1 MFLNWNER
9 IAHAADDGAGS
20 APADA
25 GASDAPEAAANPEAD
40 KAAPETVLYD
50 GDKKNAAAPADDAA
64 KVDGDKQEPAKD
76 GEAKDGGKDKDA
88 DPSAQ
93 VPEDG
98 KYEFEMPEGVEL
110 DAALAEKAAP
120 ILKEQ
125 NITRAQAN
133 ALAKLVAE
141 DRKAQFEKW
150 SETQENWVKQAKSDK
165 EFGGDKFDTSI
176 KGARSIL
183 EKFGTPELKEYLTA
197 SGGGNHPEMI
207 RFMARVGNA
216 ISDDKPV
223 GSETPAGSKPKDA
236 AEILYGSSES

>member
-1 MFLNWNER
+1 MFPNWNER
-9 IAHAADDGAGS
+9 IAYAPDDGAGS
-20 APADA
+20 AAADGGEGA
-25 GASDAPEAAANPEAD
+25 GAEGAAEGAAAEGQGDNGTLLSGD
-40 KAAPETVLYD
+40 KAGAGSE
-50 GDKKNAAAPADDAA
+50 G
-64 KVDGDKQEPAKD
+64 KD
-76 GEAKDGGKDKDA
+76 GAEGVEGKAEGDGEGDGKDA
-88 DPSAQ
+88 DPSQQ

-150 SETQENWVKQAKSDK
+150 SETQENWVKQAKTDK
-165 EFGGDKFDTSI
+165 EFGGDKFDASI
-176 KGARSIL
+176 KGARSVL
-183 EKFGTPELKEYLTA
+183 EKFGTPELREYLTA

-223 GSETPAGSKPKDA
+223 GSETPAGSKQKDA